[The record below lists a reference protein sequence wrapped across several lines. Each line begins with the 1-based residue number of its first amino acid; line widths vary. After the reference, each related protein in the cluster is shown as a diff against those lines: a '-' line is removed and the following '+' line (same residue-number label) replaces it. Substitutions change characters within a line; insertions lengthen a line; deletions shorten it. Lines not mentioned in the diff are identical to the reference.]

1 MKLQDKETL
10 SVAAAVQNVLEGK
23 KPAVKE
29 EPKYPHAMY
38 HPKTGEEETA
48 NNEEE
53 HKALSAKG
61 YTHEKNESPE
71 EPRAKGEK
79 DFKAKHVVKK
89 SGAKSDGSVVKE
101 DVDALHEEAIE
112 MDKELSEGY
121 SPAQVKAAIKIAA
134 KMGGNMTGAVRK
146 IEAMKKGLSDEKAV
160 KDALRLANEGTMS
173 EEEKSAKQKKY
184 QAFFNKALKKF
195 GVKSPAE
202 LEGDKKKEF
211 FDYIDKNYEADDE
224 EDEIVSE
231 GNVTVDVDWIGD
243 TKVTKDAEKK
253 FKVKIKVDYR
263 KGTAD
268 VTGDH
273 KQVIKM
279 LMDKDVY
286 GLDKGDI
293 DDMFPG
299 LMKGKLESVEE
310 DVRDMKNFKDRD
322 RKGYEARAYI
332 EIKKGNTSNKFDD
345 DFGFTK
351 SELDQVDKLISKIKG
366 MHVSSFDGGSSA
378 PASLEFYGKKA
389 SLDKFASSQVPKLL
403 AKKYKTKVEVFTNES
418 VEEDVRD
425 MKNFDD
431 RNRKGFEARAYI
443 EVKKGNTNNKFDD
456 NFGFSKAEMQ
466 YMDKLISKIKGMH
479 VSSFDG
485 GSSGPASLE
494 FYGTKAS
501 LDKFAK
507 DSKVQQIAKKY
518 KSKVEVFVNK

>member
-38 HPKTGEEETA
+38 HPETGKEETA
-48 NNEEE
+48 KNEEE

-71 EPRAKGEK
+71 EPKARGEK

-112 MDKELSEGY
+112 MDKELSEGF
-121 SPAQVKAAIKIAA
+121 SPSQVKAAIKIAS
-134 KMGGNMTGAVRK
+134 KMGGNMTGAVKK
-146 IEAMKKGLSDEKAV
+146 IEAMKKGLSDEKEV

-231 GNVTVDVDWIGD
+231 GKVTVDVDWIGD
-243 TKVTKDAEKK
+243 SKVTKDAEKK
-253 FKVKIKVDYR
+253 FKVKIKVDTR

-273 KQVIKM
+273 KQVVKM
-279 LMDKDVY
+279 LMDPDVY

-293 DDMFPG
+293 EDMFPG
-299 LMKGKLESVEE
+299 LMKGKLESVQE
-310 DVRDMKNFKDRD
+310 DVRDMKNYDDRN
-322 RKGYEARAYI
+322 RRGFEARASI
-332 EIKKGNTSNKFDD
+332 EVVKGNSSNKFDD
-345 DFGFTK
+345 DFGFNKAEMT
-351 SELDQVDKLISKIKG
+351 VMDKVISKIKK
-366 MHVSSFDGGSSA
+366 MHV
-378 PASLEFYGKKA
+378 
-389 SLDKFASSQVPKLL
+389 
-403 AKKYKTKVEVFTNES
+403 T
-418 VEEDVRD
+418 
-425 MKNFDD
+425 
-431 RNRKGFEARAYI
+431 
-443 EVKKGNTNNKFDD
+443 
-456 NFGFSKAEMQ
+456 
-466 YMDKLISKIKGMH
+466 
-479 VSSFDG
+479 SFDG

-494 FYGTKAS
+494 FYGDEAALTKFLA
-501 LDKFAK
+501 DRN
-507 DSKVQQIAKKY
+507 VQKIVKKY
-518 KSKVEVFVNK
+518 KAKVYGPTLNK